1 METINDK
8 FYKSKFNSVD
18 ELENSL
24 GKEIGLT
31 GWYTMDQDRINA
43 FADITHDKQWI
54 HIDKERCEKESP
66 YKTTIA
72 HGFLMLSMCSKIMFD
87 SFEINNVGMVI
98 NYGLDKVRFT
108 NATASGSKY
117 RGRVSLIEFNKNP
130 NGAKYKINVI
140 IELHGQ
146 EKPAC
151 IAEFLAL
158 AYNK

>member
-1 METINDK
+1 MESKKNIA
-8 FYKSKFNSVD
+8 YKSKFNSVD
-18 ELENSL
+18 ELENFL

-31 GWYTMDQDRINA
+31 DWYLMDQDKINI
-43 FADITHDKQWI
+43 FADATEDHQWI
-54 HIDKERCEKESP
+54 HIDKEKCEKESP

-87 SFEINNVGMVI
+87 SYELNNVGMVL

-108 NATASGSKY
+108 NATPAGSKY
-117 RGRVSLIEFNKNP
+117 RGRVSLMEFNGNQKN
-130 NGAKYKINVI
+130 AKYKIKVV
-140 IELHGQ
+140 IELQGQ

-158 AYNK
+158 AYKK

>member
-1 METINDK
+1 MESNKDK
-8 FYKSKFNSVD
+8 PYKTKFNKLS
-18 ELENSL
+18 EFEAYS
-24 GKEIGLT
+24 GKELGIT
-31 GWYTMDQDRINA
+31 NWYTMDQERINI
-43 FADITHDKQWI
+43 FADTTEDHQWI
-54 HIDKERCEKESP
+54 HIDKEKCVKESP

-72 HGFLMLSMCSKIMFD
+72 HGFLMLSMCSRIMFD

-108 NATASGSKY
+108 NATPAGSKY